1 MKTPLLA
8 LEGGLCITS
17 AVGRWCEAQWTAKG
31 QTDQRNFIILGAG
44 SSSLK
49 EPSARAMR
57 ETRNLLGGAQ
67 VLGSG
72 HVCVAQTPA
81 ASPHGRQDSRWGT
94 DRCLAWAPRMAGA
107 TALAAG
113 RAVLQEQ
120 RVLASLPPASLLTNR
135 PPHHLEARGSRQPR
149 GRPQGWPFLGGGLG
163 RDPGPWA
170 CASFLVLSVGVT
182 ALCSPRCRGD

>member
-1 MKTPLLA
+1 MDGKRTDGSTELHNFGSW
-8 LEGGLCITS
+8 EQQFK
-17 AVGRWCEAQWTAKG
+17 RAQCQG
-31 QTDQRNFIILGAG
+31 HERNQKPPAQ
-44 SSSLK
+44 
-49 EPSARAMR
+49 A
-57 ETRNLLGGAQ
+57 LLGGAQ